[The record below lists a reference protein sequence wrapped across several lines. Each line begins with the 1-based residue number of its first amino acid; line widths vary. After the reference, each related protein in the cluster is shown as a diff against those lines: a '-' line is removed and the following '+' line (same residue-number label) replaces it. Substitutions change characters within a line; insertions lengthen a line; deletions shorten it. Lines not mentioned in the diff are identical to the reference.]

1 MNTAIK
7 LNVPLKM
14 SVTTFLKLHYP
25 FNDINRQ
32 TIINYLSSG
41 KLSGIKEVGKWFVYV
56 DESGNPFQ
64 APEKKTNANANN
76 IAQAIL
82 KKHKG

>member
-1 MNTAIK
+1 MNTAIN

-32 TIINYLSSG
+32 TIVNRLAAG
-41 KLSGIKEVGKWFVYV
+41 VLPGIKEAGKWFIYV
-56 DESGNPFQ
+56 DETGDPFQ
-64 APEKKTNANANN
+64 SPKKKSEASC
-76 IAQAIL
+76 IAEAIL